1 MWKGFC
7 PPYLCQVK
15 NMCPSV
21 SSELQALQK
30 VVEWLIVMLLLLLD
44 NMSPLLLSCL
54 AFEVTNLATLG
65 SKSWWVFWPEISHGC
80 LEKLRFILAG
90 FCRGIFYLL

>member
-44 NMSPLLLSCL
+44 NMSLQIVL
-54 AFEVTNLATLG
+54 AIQTPFYFHSNLEST
-65 SKSWWVFWPEISHGC
+65 
-80 LEKLRFILAG
+80 
-90 FCRGIFYLL
+90 